1 MEVPPTHDGMSAGTA
16 PLSKFWIEHRNYYL
30 ASFLLWREPTVWKWS
45 HYRHHSDTI
54 IVGRD
59 PEIAFPRPSELKE
72 FPLVFSHLVNGLKL
86 FQRICIHAAGKIDT
100 EVKITYQRRTQES
113 DMGSKGIY
121 ANFGHLSSYCYLD
134 GILYLSL

>member
-1 MEVPPTHDGMSAGTA
+1 MILYGALYGGAADSRWHECGHGTA
-16 PLSKFWIEHRNYYL
+16 FKNSGLNTGVYYL

-59 PEIAFPRPSELKE
+59 PEIAFPRPTELKE

-86 FQRICIHAAGKIDT
+86 FPKNLYTR
-100 EVKITYQRRTQES
+100 
-113 DMGSKGIY
+113 
-121 ANFGHLSSYCYLD
+121 FGQN
-134 GILYLSL
+134 